1 MVDDL
6 VNGCFHIS
14 RSQGMLDLGQ
24 SEVIYLFIERFLT
37 VK

>member
-14 RSQGMLDLGQ
+14 RSQGMLDLRSIRG
-24 SEVIYLFIERFLT
+24 YLFIY
-37 VK
+37 